1 MKKVRLL
8 GVALFLT
15 FGLFAQESG
24 QTLPVMPEAC
34 KAMVSQMVGQIRNTP
49 QEKVYLHLDKPYYS
63 AGERLWFRIYMVHA
77 GIHSPISYSRYVYV
91 ELLNA
96 HNEVLLRKKI
106 RPSSDT
112 IYFGQI
118 DLPPELSQGWYSIR
132 AYTNYMRNID
142 ESYFY
147 RQKIYI
153 GNALKGLNGVSI
165 DEKTASNNSD
175 VIGKAEKRASFDVQ
189 FFPEG
194 GHLLAGNLQSVGF
207 KAIGRN
213 GLGTNISGKIIDSGN
228 KEIATFK
235 STHIGMG
242 LFTIA
247 AAAGMNYTAVC
258 EDANGQ
264 QLTFKLPEVSDHH
277 YALRVKQTPDMINI
291 SVLTPN
297 GTLRKDTLYLI
308 AALRGIPI
316 FQKSILPDSPGFS
329 FSKKGLKSGVTQL
342 LLINDKD
349 EILSERLVYISGNDK
364 ASLHVTSDKQNY
376 AKRSPVH
383 TSVLLKDAQ
392 GNPVEGNFSVSVTDD
407 NDVRIDSNE
416 TTIES
421 FLLLQSDLR
430 GNIEK
435 PNEYFRADNKAA
447 VNQLDLLML
456 TQGWKRYEVADTLSG
471 NHAKGNKYGFERNAM
486 ISGKVQTFPARRG
499 LSNTNVSILFHNK
512 INFGVTT
519 TDNHG
524 QFNYLCPDF
533 PDSSV
538 IMVQAS
544 KKVGQ
549 LVELVVYPDTFPK
562 INSSCVFPDNMK
574 QDAVMKSF
582 LNKSR
587 TKYNYE
593 NGVMSATL
601 KGVVVTAKKEDK
613 NKKIREDGGALYSY
627 PNYTFDEKVLS
638 TATTIIDLLMQAP
651 GVTQNAQGTGVL
663 IRNATPLILVNNV
676 EYPMEGLQSLN
687 VNDVKL
693 IDILKDIS
701 ETAVYGSKASNG
713 VICIYLKR
721 GGEENPKEP
730 VELGRH
736 QKEILPLGYASPD
749 EFYTPKYQIE
759 ENRQNPL
766 PDLRS
771 TIYWNPKVKS
781 NANGE
786 ADLFF
791 YTADASGTYTI
802 TVEGV
807 TPKGEIIRYQG
818 KMNRK

>member
-8 GVALFLT
+8 IVALFLT
-15 FGLFAQESG
+15 TGIFAQESG
-24 QTLPVMPEAC
+24 QQLPAMPEAC
-34 KAMVSQMVGQIRNTP
+34 KTMVSQMTGQIRNFP

-77 GIHSPISYSRYVYV
+77 AIHSPVSYSRYVYV

-118 DLPPELSQGWYSIR
+118 DLSPELSQGWYSIR

-165 DEKTASNNSD
+165 DEKTADNNSD

-194 GHLLAGNLQSVGF
+194 GHLIAGNLQSVGF

-228 KEIATFK
+228 KEITTFK
-235 STHIGMG
+235 STHLGMG

-247 AAAGMNYTAVC
+247 ATAGMNYTAVC

-264 QLTFKLPEVSDHH
+264 QLTFKLPEVSDRH
-277 YALRVKQTPDMINI
+277 YALRVKQTPDIMNI

-297 GTLRKDTLYLI
+297 STLRKDTLYLI

-316 FQKSILPDSPGFS
+316 FQRSVLPGSPDFS
-329 FSKKGLKSGVTQL
+329 FSKKGLKSGVAQL
-342 LLINDKD
+342 LLINNKD
-349 EILSERLVYISGNDK
+349 EILSERLVYFSGNDK
-364 ASLHVTSDKQNY
+364 ANIHITSDKQNY
-376 AKRSPVH
+376 AKRSAVH
-383 TSVLLKDAQ
+383 TSVLLKDTQ
-392 GNPVEGNFSVSVTDD
+392 GKPVEGNFSVSVTDD
-407 NDVRIDSNE
+407 NDVKIDSNE

-421 FLLLQSDLR
+421 YLLLQSELR

-447 VNQLDLLML
+447 MNQLDLLML
-456 TQGWKRYEVADTLSG
+456 TQGWRRYEVADTLSG
-471 NHAKGNKYGFERNAM
+471 SYAKGNRYGFERNVM

-499 LSNTNVSILFHNK
+499 LSNTNVSIIFHN
-512 INFGVTT
+512 NMYFGATT
-519 TDNHG
+519 TDNRG
-524 QFNYLCPDF
+524 QFNYPCIDF

-538 IMVQAS
+538 ILLQAA
-544 KKVGQ
+544 KKAGQ
-549 LVELVVYPDTFPK
+549 LVELVAYPDTFPK
-562 INSSCVFPDNMK
+562 VNLSCVFPDNMK

-587 TKYNYE
+587 TKYNFE
-593 NGVMSATL
+593 KGVMSVAL
-601 KGVVVTAKKEDK
+601 KDVVVTAKKEDK
-613 NKKIREDGGALYSY
+613 NKKIRENGGAMYSY
-627 PNYTFDEKVLS
+627 ANFTFGEEALS
-638 TATTIIDLLMQAP
+638 TATTIIDLLSQAP
-651 GVTQNAQGTGVL
+651 AVTRNTQGTGVK
-663 IRNATPLILVNNV
+663 IRNATPLIMVDNT
-676 EYPMEGLQSLN
+676 EYPMDGLQSIN
-687 VNDVKL
+687 VNEVKL
-693 IDILKDIS
+693 IDILKDAS
-701 ETAVYGSKASNG
+701 ETAVFGPKASNG

-721 GGEENPKEP
+721 GGEEKPKEP

-736 QKEILPLGYASPD
+736 QKEIMPLGYASLA
-749 EFYTPKYQIE
+749 EFYVPKYQIE
-759 ENRQNPL
+759 EKRQSPL

-771 TIYWNPKVKS
+771 TIYWNSKVKS
-781 NANGE
+781 DANGV

-791 YTADASGTYTI
+791 YTADAPGTYTI

-807 TPKGEIIRYQG
+807 TPNGEIIRYQG
-818 KMNRK
+818 KINRK